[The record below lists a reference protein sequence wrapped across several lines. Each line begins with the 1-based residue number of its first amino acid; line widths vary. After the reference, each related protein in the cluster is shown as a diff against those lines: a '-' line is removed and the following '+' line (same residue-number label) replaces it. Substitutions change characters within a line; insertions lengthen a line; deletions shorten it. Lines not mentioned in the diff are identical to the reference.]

1 MLMFLVVQ
9 STAAVTRPTPT
20 PEPVP
25 LRELPGSGLVLDAV
39 PSPSGTDDWEI
50 DSSQLKFI
58 RKVSTGSSGDM

>member
-1 MLMFLVVQ
+1 MLTFLVVQ
-9 STAAVTRPTPT
+9 PAAVTRPTPT
-20 PEPVP
+20 PEHVSLP
-25 LRELPGSGLVLDAV
+25 ELPGTGRILESV